1 VSWGHNGLLKLFEKE
16 DMKIHKSVTDKGGAV
31 RKRGIA
37 PRARQASG
45 ASLGY
50 RGVGEREGGGMGD
63 VGVGRR
69 WLYTD
74 PATTTT
80 VPPTEMVDE
89 EEESDLSKMLTELNL
104 ADKYLHKLES
114 EGVSIKF
121 LNVTLAAGGRKALSE
136 ALELLGVDI
145 LLHRLEIANELQRM
159 S

>member
-1 VSWGHNGLLKLFEKE
+1 MHRCGTCGSVEPASHVSSSK
-16 DMKIHKSVTDKGGAV
+16 
-31 RKRGIA
+31 
-37 PRARQASG
+37 PRVQAFHYPS
-45 ASLGY
+45 
-50 RGVGEREGGGMGD
+50 GVGEREGGGRED

-69 WLYTD
+69 RLCSD
-74 PATTTT
+74 PTTTS
-80 VPPTEMVDE
+80 VPPTEMVNE
-89 EEESDLSKMLTELNL
+89 KEESSLSKMLTELNL

-159 S
+159 SSA